1 MCART
6 AVRGYGLRCAA
17 RSAQLPLA
25 RSLALQYNTF
35 RGRHTGSCSPLVRS
49 LALHL
54 APLARPLSS
63 ACSLARSPLVRSLS
77 DCHTPTH
84 WYHCASR
91 SVCCVPLARSLATRS
106 IARSLLAR
114 LLVLCSLARSL
125 AVAQPHTDTLV
136 SPQRALQ
143 RGHPQQTA
151 TAMSMLLSRPPWWVC
166 GGDKDARHLPIFAS
180 SINRK

>member
-91 SVCCVPLARSLATRS
+91 AVAYR
-106 IARSLLAR
+106 
-114 LLVLCSLARSL
+114 SLARSL
-125 AVAQPHTDTLV
+125 SARSLSLSTRSLARSSLARSLSGCRTAAHRDLLV
-136 SPQRALQ
+136 SPQSAR
-143 RGHPQQTA
+143 A
-151 TAMSMLLSRPPWWVC
+151 TAGTSPTNFNCHV
-166 GGDKDARHLPIFAS
+166 DAPE
-180 SINRK
+180 